1 MFHAYAA
8 ALRSGDM
15 GRQVGAAITTSE
27 GALVATGAN
36 EIPVFGGGLYWAD
49 HGDPDPR
56 DWVKGW
62 DANDRRKLDLAAA
75 MANDLKKAGVV
86 TDSQAASD
94 VIVSSRFDD
103 LIEFVRAVHAEMAAI
118 TDAAMRGV
126 AVKDAILYA
135 TTFPCHHCARHIVA
149 AGISRVEYIE
159 PYSKSRAQDLHSDS
173 IAVDDPKASDR
184 VIFESFVGVGPR
196 RFIPWFTAP
205 PRKNRATGRS
215 LEFEQAQ
222 AQPRVVQGPGVEQ
235 PERPAYVLEEVL
247 SINKLLDAMEHGP
260 AFIGVDLSG
269 PDQASEGTA
278 AAP

>member
-1 MFHAYAA
+1 MASS
-8 ALRSGDM
+8 ALLAS
-15 GRQVGAAITTSE
+15 TSRPC
-27 GALVATGAN
+27 TKS
-36 EIPVFGGGLYWAD
+36 WR
-49 HGDPDPR
+49 PR
-56 DWVKGW
+56 
-62 DANDRRKLDLAAA
+62 
-75 MANDLKKAGVV
+75 LKKAGVL

-196 RFIPWFTAP
+196 RFISWFTAP
-205 PRKNRATGRS
+205 PRKNKATGRS
-215 LEFEQAQ
+215 IEFESSE
-222 AQPRVVQGPGVEQ
+222 AQPRVAHGPAVEQ
-235 PERPAYVLEEVL
+235 PERPAYVLEEVV
-247 SINKLLDAMEHGP
+247 SMNKLLDAMERGP
-260 AFIGVDLSG
+260 AFIGVDLSEPG
-269 PDQASEGTA
+269 QASERTD